1 MSAGI
6 ALYRIAARV
15 LAATVLDSPD
25 IAAVCVRRSV
35 ASGEATFPLSD
46 LDFDLTITAD
56 RGETMA
62 RVWRRYRLARLLFP
76 RTGQCFVLTAGD
88 VETVAALEPYR
99 AALNRRCGLAVRGSL
114 PYWPERALA
123 PMELARRVVF
133 WLEEYFPTAVR
144 TGHRRNQRKFLLEMY
159 NALGVLERRWSEPR
173 ITLGE
178 VERAY
183 EREVG
188 TTPFAAGLEAARR
201 ALAYLDL
208 EAPLVTEL
216 IELPGLTILPRAE
229 HPWPASSRGVVATP
243 EALVLLLRTQRPML
257 WLEHGAVLAALGFSA
272 PPPDAWFG
280 VARRLTSPQWPRGPG
295 FFEPLSGAPR
305 SRAALAEHLA
315 GALESGR
322 LRPAPPAPGE
332 AAATTTAYYEQ
343 VYDGLAARTRALRD
357 RLARLATDSSSR
369 CAAIDVQFAR
379 G

>member
-1 MSAGI
+1 MSAGL

-46 LDFDLTITAD
+46 LDFDLTIAQDCGGTL
-56 RGETMA
+56 A

-99 AALNRRCGLAVRGSL
+99 ASLNRRCGLAVRGSL

-159 NALGVLERRWSEPR
+159 NALGVLECRWSEPR
-173 ITLGE
+173 ISLGE
-178 VERAY
+178 VESAY
-183 EREVG
+183 ETEVG
-188 TTPFAAGLEAARR
+188 TTPFASGLEAARR
-201 ALAYLDL
+201 ALACLGL
-208 EAPLVTEL
+208 EAPPVTEV
-216 IELPGLTILPRAE
+216 IELPGLTILPAAD
-229 HPWPASSRGVVATP
+229 HPWPASARGVVATS
-243 EALVLLLRTQRPML
+243 EALVLLLRTQRPTF
-257 WLEHGAVLAALGFSA
+257 WLEHGAVLSALGFSA

-280 VARRLTSPQWPRGPG
+280 VARRLASPQWPRGPG
-295 FFEPLSGAPR
+295 FFEPLSGAPSAR
-305 SRAALAEHLA
+305 LVLAEHLTS
-315 GALESGR
+315 ALESGR
-322 LRPAPPAPGE
+322 LRPLPPAPGA
-332 AAATTTAYYEQ
+332 AAATTTAYYER
-343 VYDGLAARTRALRD
+343 VYDGLAARARALRD
-357 RLARLATDSSSR
+357 RLAQLATDGSFR
-369 CAAIDVQFAR
+369 CAAIDVQVAR